1 MLLDQP
7 PGVEPLV
14 ISQVDSISIQGIW
27 ARVELSSLINSVC
40 WELVHMHASTVDVA
54 SSQHQYQ
61 VKEMV
66 RFLDFTIHLLRDLH
80 RPLAQRL
87 HRHMMVQL
95 SNLNARVY
103 HVDVDR
109 YSTLGAALCASL
121 HEQLGRDYFNVQ
133 AELVWTTFYVRVAQ
147 MMAAVARDPVMESPT
162 CHLRKVIASRSGGL
176 TDRFRDSVGDIS
188 TVTAPSRLSLVD
200 DAASD
205 ISPASSTIYEDYE
218 AFHTKECTVEPVA
231 TMDCEDIESSDEN
244 SDDDDDTFGYL
255 NAFSDLD
262 TSATKKSKL
271 RSSQDLV
278 AAGSASTATLRQSTS
293 HQPLYSTSAGMTSA
307 RRLSLSRTTSKMSSI
322 PARRRSAKSGTDCS
336 IV

>member
-1 MLLDQP
+1 MLLDQS

-14 ISQVDSISIQGIW
+14 ISQMDSILIQRIW
-27 ARVELSSLINSVC
+27 ARVELASLINSVC

-80 RPLAQRL
+80 RPVAQRL
-87 HRHMMVQL
+87 HRQMMVPI

-103 HVDVDR
+103 HVDVNR
-109 YSTLGAALCASL
+109 YSTLGAALTSSL
-121 HEQLGRDYFNVQ
+121 HEQLGNDHFDVQ

-147 MMAAVARDPVMESPT
+147 IMAAVARDPIMEDRAH
-162 CHLRKVIASRSGGL
+162 HLRNEIAARSGEL
-176 TDRFRDSVGDIS
+176 PDRSRDSVGDIS

-200 DAASD
+200 DVASEL
-205 ISPASSTIYEDYE
+205 STSSSTIYEHYK
-218 AFHTKECTVEPVA
+218 ACHTKGCAVNSVA
-231 TMDCEDIESSDEN
+231 IMDGEDAENSDEN

-255 NAFSDLD
+255 NAFCDLD
-262 TSATKKSKL
+262 TSATKKSTP

-278 AAGSASTATLRQSTS
+278 AIRSASTSTLRQSTS
-293 HQPLYSTSAGMTSA
+293 YQRLHSTSPSVTSA
-307 RRLSLSRTTSKMSSI
+307 RRLSLSRTASKTSTI